1 MSSTNWDL
9 PRDYRQCRCPKK
21 NKQPKY
27 GCNGMQATNLGFFMA
42 KHRALPASFASKIRS
57 PSSQRSGTPAEWPKQ
72 QVLGLFALV
81 AEDVDLK
88 PAGEPT
94 GDPGRQMGWGYTD
107 KTHTRKCCML

>member
-1 MSSTNWDL
+1 M
-9 PRDYRQCRCPKK
+9 PMPKK
-21 NKQPKY
+21 KQAAKIWLQWDASNK
-27 GCNGMQATNLGFFMA
+27 LGFFMA